1 MVHAK
6 GRDHLLKEVEQLK
19 HSSSTK
25 GSTANKVTAKY
36 KKQCQILRLLRK
48 KENKSDKL
56 QVPCISYPYFAH
68 ISIFLLYN
76 WNRRENQVYNLLQ
89 LVTPAPYMLLAFKK
103 ESNKFYFVQAS
114 KIIKSKDIVEDQF
127 SLTVTTCKHFF
138 L

>member
-56 QVPCISYPYFAH
+56 
-68 ISIFLLYN
+68 
-76 WNRRENQVYNLLQ
+76 
-89 LVTPAPYMLLAFKK
+89 
-103 ESNKFYFVQAS
+103 
-114 KIIKSKDIVEDQF
+114 
-127 SLTVTTCKHFF
+127 
-138 L
+138 